1 MSHMVMLKFIDFDV
15 AHKYYYSD
23 EHKELSLL
31 RNRITEGWAAIVPE
45 DSEMQN

>member
-15 AHKYYYSD
+15 VHKYDDSD

-31 RNRITEGWAAIVPE
+31 RNKITEGWAAIVPG